1 MARVSVV
8 VPVYN
13 VEKYLRQCLDSVI
26 NQDYKDIEIII
37 VDDESTDN
45 SGIICDEYAEK
56 YSFIEVVHK
65 KNGGLGFARNTGIEK
80 ARGEYIIFVDSDDTV
95 GKMMIT
101 NLLSEI
107 DKNNADTVVGGFR
120 RIDIE
125 NRILS
130 EEKYKLEEYI
140 GTDVYHKLFPK
151 LLGSSPKG
159 RDNIK
164 MSVWNV
170 MFSMKIIKENKLRF
184 VSERELIS
192 EDIVWNIEYF
202 KYSKKVRVIPSTEYN
217 YRVTPGSLT
226 QKYRPEIL
234 QSFTKLYNY
243 LENKIKSEFLGEEA
257 LQRLQRQ
264 FFVNIRYSIANEKKV
279 GKKNIV
285 SRINKIVRDE
295 TVQRAVF
302 EYPINEIGFKQR
314 IFLYM
319 LKNKWTLL
327 LAMIV

>member
-37 VDDESTDN
+37 VDDGSTDN

-65 KNGGLGFARNTGIEK
+65 KNGGLGFARNTGIELAK
-80 ARGEYIIFVDSDDTV
+80 GEYVTFIDSDDLV
-95 GKMMIT
+95 GKR
-101 NLLSEI
+101 LLSNLVNGI
-107 DKNNADTVVGGFR
+107 NKHGADTAIGGFE
-120 RIDIE
+120 RIDVE
-125 NRILS
+125 NNVVSR
-130 EEKYKLEEYI
+130 EEYLCEQFE
-140 GTDVYHKLFPK
+140 GDKVYHELFPK

-159 RDNIK
+159 HDSVK

-170 MFSMKIIKENKLRF
+170 MFSMKIIKENNLRF

-192 EDIVWNIEYF
+192 EDIVWDIEYF
-202 KYSKKVRVIPSTEYN
+202 KYSRKAVIIPSTEYG
-217 YRVTPGSLT
+217 YRITPDSLS
-226 QKYRPEIL
+226 QKYRPSIL
-234 QSFTKLYNY
+234 ISFTKLYHY
-243 LENKIKSEFLGEEA
+243 LEEKIIMESLGDEA
-257 LQRLQRQ
+257 LYRLQRQ
-264 FFVNIRYSIANEKKV
+264 FFVNVRYSILNEKRA
-279 GKKNIV
+279 GWHQLI
-285 SRINKIVRDE
+285 SRINNIVQNE
-295 TVQRAVF
+295 TVQKVVW